1 MMATDLYKTLSLTFF
16 VRKALSLLTPELEL
30 ELAAALDEAW
40 ATLSAVERREV
51 RAWLPAEAI
60 EYFELGSEA
69 QAAPPHDEEAER
81 RLRLRD
87 MVLSW
92 IEQHDDEEPDW
103 DPRTFPRFGEAERLA
118 VEAWLPGEL
127 QGRTSDMGPKP
138 HCHLEPTD
146 SHISAAKCKLD
157 LLELF
162 ILRARGLASYEYE
175 IHTIEI
181 LAKKLETYSIDTNE
195 DVYAW
200 IDKYKYLPLDELLA
214 TVLSIVDAL
223 PPKPT

>member
-1 MMATDLYKTLSLTFF
+1 MATDLYKTLSLTFF
-16 VRKALSLLTPELEL
+16 VRKALNLLTPKLEL
-30 ELAAALDEAW
+30 ELVAALDEAW
-40 ATLSAVERREV
+40 ATLSAAERREV

-60 EYFELGSEA
+60 EYFELGSEV
-69 QAAPPHDEEAER
+69 QAAPPRDEEAER

-103 DPRTFPRFGEAERLA
+103 DPRTFPRFGEAERLV

-127 QGRTSDMGPKP
+127 QSWGPKT
-138 HCHLEPTD
+138 HCHREPTD
-146 SHISAAKCKLD
+146 SHIAEAKCKLD

-181 LAKKLETYSIDTNE
+181 LAKKWETYSIDTNE

-200 IDKYKYLPLDELLA
+200 IDRHKYLPLDELLA
-214 TVLSIVDAL
+214 TVLSIGDAL
-223 PPKPT
+223 SPKPT